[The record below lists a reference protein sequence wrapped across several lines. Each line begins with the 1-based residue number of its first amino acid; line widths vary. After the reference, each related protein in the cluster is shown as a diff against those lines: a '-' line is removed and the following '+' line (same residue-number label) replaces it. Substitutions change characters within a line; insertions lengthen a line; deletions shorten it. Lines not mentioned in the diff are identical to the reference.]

1 MESHVSQ
8 SGLPPLPLRRR
19 ILEDFVGIHRRS
31 IGQGMVSALH
41 VADRPFDF
49 SKQYAMFNFI
59 YNPESGDNPSTAF
72 ELEWVVFLD
81 NPTESSRMAATFE
94 ASQPLRDYRDGE
106 DRGKP
111 GYLGC
116 LACVCGCSF
125 AVISTQQLTT
135 HRRDR

>member
-8 SGLPPLPLRRR
+8 SGLPPLAIRRR
-19 ILEDFVGIHRRS
+19 LLEDFVGIHRRS
-31 IGQGMVSALH
+31 ISQGMVSALH

-49 SKQYAMFNFI
+49 SKQYAMFSFS
-59 YNPESGDNPSTAF
+59 YNRESGDNPSMAF

-81 NPTESSRMAATFE
+81 NPTGSGRMAATLE

-116 LACVCGCSF
+116 LACVCGWSF
-125 AVISTQQLTT
+125 IVIRYIATDKLQT
-135 HRRDR
+135 

>member
-1 MESHVSQ
+1 
-8 SGLPPLPLRRR
+8 
-19 ILEDFVGIHRRS
+19 
-31 IGQGMVSALH
+31 MVSALH

-49 SKQYAMFNFI
+49 SKQHAMFSFS
-59 YNPESGDNPSTAF
+59 YNRESGDNPSMAF

-81 NPTESSRMAATFE
+81 NPTGSGRMAGTLE
-94 ASQPLRDYRDGE
+94 ASRPLRDYRDGE

-125 AVISTQQLTT
+125 IVIGYIATDKLQT
-135 HRRDR
+135 